1 MPFLMASCCGWGF
14 IPLTLLMH
22 ACLSSWEEADAL
34 RVLWSNLIK
43 IALFNLFGML
53 GAYEQITQ
61 MRNNYWHA
69 ALLGEAMELQKV
81 VRARMHKLTSN
92 TLPKAILRAIGRN
105 ELDFVKV
112 FPQCTVLQAD
122 MVGFTSLSATY
133 PPQKVLGILS
143 DIFEEFDRLC
153 EENDVDKIKTIG
165 DAYIVCAGA
174 LQDLRA
180 DDAAR
185 VVRMGLAMQ
194 QVVATVREAEGIDI
208 AVRIGVHTGRV
219 TGGIIGKRR
228 FQFDMWG
235 NGVNGA
241 VRMEETGERGRVQ
254 VTARAR
260 HAHGTRMVA
269 RACWHVHV
277 HGACHGPSILT
288 GQPVSLTRCQTRR
301 SSWSVRSSSAV
312 RW

>member
-260 HAHGTRMVA
+260 HVHGTRMMA
-269 RACWHVHV
+269 RA
-277 HGACHGPSILT
+277 
-288 GQPVSLTRCQTRR
+288 
-301 SSWSVRSSSAV
+301 
-312 RW
+312 

>member
-105 ELDFVKV
+105 ELDFVKI

-122 MVGFTSLSATY
+122 MVGFTALSATY

-194 QVVATVREAEGIDI
+194 EVVATVREAGDRHR
-208 AVRIGVHTGRV
+208 AHRHTGRV

-228 FQFDMWG
+228 FQFDMG

-241 VRMEETGERGRVQ
+241 VRMEAGERGRVQ
-254 VTARAR
+254 VTAP
-260 HAHGTRMVA
+260 HGMCMA
-269 RACWHVHV
+269 RA
-277 HGACHGPSILT
+277 
-288 GQPVSLTRCQTRR
+288 
-301 SSWSVRSSSAV
+301 
-312 RW
+312 